1 MDGGGFKEGSTLVS
15 NEIEATTEA
24 WAEVLE
30 IIADQDYDKEAN
42 VYIFDIHV
50 AKDGEKVQPNGK
62 VKVSVPI
69 PNVEITDYLVFHIKA
84 DNSVETLVPTVAD
97 GKISFEVS
105 SLSRFMGIHCMSLK
119 YAHSLNPAISLPVI
133 PITAITQEWQP

>member
-62 VKVSVPI
+62 VI
-69 PNVEITDYLVFHIKA
+69 A
-84 DNSVETLVPTVAD
+84 
-97 GKISFEVS
+97 
-105 SLSRFMGIHCMSLK
+105 SL
-119 YAHSLNPAISLPVI
+119 
-133 PITAITQEWQP
+133 